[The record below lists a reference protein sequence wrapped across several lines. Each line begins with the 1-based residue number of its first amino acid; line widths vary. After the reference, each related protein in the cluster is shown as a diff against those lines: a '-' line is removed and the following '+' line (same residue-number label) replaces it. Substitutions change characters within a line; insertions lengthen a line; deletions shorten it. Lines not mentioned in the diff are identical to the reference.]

1 MSEEPLVS
9 CLCVTLGRPRLL
21 ERAIRCFRGQT
32 YPNKELVIIYES
44 FDQPTKD
51 VLDLVDDPNIVK
63 IEAPDDPGITLGS
76 LRNMAVSK
84 CSGEYFCQW
93 DDDDY
98 SHPERVAFQMKVIG
112 ETKLPA
118 CIMMQWII
126 YDEVAERA
134 YLSNRRPWEGGLV
147 CKKSLIQEGM
157 EYDDLKVGE
166 DTPLVTKLFSKGLVF
181 PVIMPRL
188 YIYTYHGGNTWS
200 RAHWENIFASS
211 RPLSDESSRLIRG
224 ILDGTYDVEQAAGI
238 LDGLED

>member
-1 MSEEPLVS
+1 MSTRPLVS

-21 ERAIRCFRGQT
+21 ERAIRSFRGQR
-32 YPNKELVIIYES
+32 YPRTELVIIYEG

-51 VLDLVDDPNIVK
+51 VLDLVVDPNIVK
-63 IEAPDDPGITLGS
+63 IEAPDDPGVTLGS

-98 SHPERVAFQMKVIG
+98 SHPERVAFQMKVIE
-112 ETKLPA
+112 ETGLPA

-126 YDEVAERA
+126 YDEVGGRA
-134 YLSNRRPWEGGLV
+134 YLSSRRPWEGGLV
-147 CKKSLIQEGM
+147 CKKSLIGEGM

-200 RAHWENIFASS
+200 RAHWENLLAYS
-211 RPLSDESSRLIRG
+211 RPLSGKSSRLISG
-224 ILDGTYDVEQAAGI
+224 ILDGAYGTEQAAEI
-238 LDGLED
+238 LDGLSD

>member
-21 ERAIRCFRGQT
+21 ERAIRCFRGQA
-32 YPNKELVIIYES
+32 YPRKELVVIYES

-51 VLDLVDDPNIVK
+51 VLDGIDDPDIVR
-63 IEAPDDPGITLGS
+63 IEAPDDPGVTLGS

-98 SHPERVAFQMKVIG
+98 SHPGRIAFQMGVIEQSG
-112 ETKLPA
+112 LPA
-118 CIMMQWII
+118 CILMQWFIF
-126 YDEVAERA
+126 DEAGGRA
-134 YLSNRRPWEGGLV
+134 YLSNRRPWEGGLL
-147 CKKSLIQEGM
+147 CKTSLIEEGI

-166 DTPLVTKLFSKGLVF
+166 DTPLVRKLFSKGLVF

-200 RAHWENIFASS
+200 RTHWEKIFASS
-211 RPLSDESSRLIRG
+211 KPLSDESSRLIRG
-224 ILDGTYDVEQAAGI
+224 ILDGTYDTAQAAEI
-238 LDGLED
+238 LDGISD